1 MSTRNKKAPAKKSKV
16 LDARGVTKVL
26 MSSVSGPN
34 DPVEKLLRMY
44 IDDYISKNKA
54 AKTVAAGLRVLGI
67 GFRPMIDHMTFRAV
81 DIDRRAKE
89 FLKCG
94 YREDKQIGAMRYENW
109 WAKVFRKQGYPTI
122 FIDQAFTGSR
132 GKKCVI
138 PEWVRTFGDK
148 TLHHVAILV
157 DDIEQAI
164 FYLEKQG
171 IQFMDRIIGERG
183 TDLRQI
189 FTAPEVVEGQVFSTL
204 ELIERHRGYC
214 GFLSPKAYG
223 KMKFIHIAAY

>member
-1 MSTRNKKAPAKKSKV
+1 MSPKVKKNRSRKSGV
-16 LDARGVTKVL
+16 LDARGVAQVL
-26 MSSVSGPN
+26 MSCSSGPN

-44 IDDYISKNKA
+44 IDDYISKNRA
-54 AKTVAAGLRVLGI
+54 ARTVAAGLRVLGV
-67 GFRPMIDHMTFRAV
+67 GLRPIIDHMTFRAV

-94 YREDKQIGAMRYENW
+94 YREDKQIGSMRYENW
-109 WAKVFRKQGYPTI
+109 WAKVYRRPGYPTL
-122 FIDQAFTGSR
+122 FIDQAFAGMR

-138 PEWVRTFGDK
+138 PEWVRIFGDK

-171 IQFMDRIIGERG
+171 IQFMDRVIGDKG
-183 TDLRQI
+183 SDLRQI
-189 FTAPEVVEGQVFSTL
+189 FTAPEVVSGQVFSTL

-214 GFLSPKAYG
+214 GFLSAKAYG